1 MFDWFSKS
9 KYPEV
14 SEPSNVLKFPEIKP
28 PLELVKPQSQ
38 ESYRIGYDEVAE
50 MVTITVLTS
59 GYGSV
64 TMRMNYPAAQ
74 QFIKMINT
82 AFPEYDPELDE
93 SVK

>member
-9 KYPEV
+9 KE
-14 SEPSNVLKFPEIKP
+14 ERHSNVLKFPDIKP
-28 PLELVKPQSQ
+28 LEVAKPVSR

-50 MVTITVLTS
+50 MVTITVLTN
-59 GYGSV
+59 GNGSV

-82 AFPEYDPELDE
+82 AFPEYDPELD
-93 SVK
+93 KDA